1 MSQMLNGVPW
11 QKQSVSPNPRDQGCQ
26 IRKRRLRKLA
36 SHDLLAPVKRLFFI
50 ALVSVCSFSTLN
62 AAEPI
67 EFTVGEFAFNRPTGW
82 AWIAAASPMRKAQLL
97 VKGDDNATA
106 DVVFFHFGPGQG
118 GTVEANVQRWVAQF
132 EDGKSTSKKET
143 INGKEITFVEATG
156 TFLSGM
162 PGTPSVP
169 LEGFAMRA
177 AILESPEGDVY
188 VKMTG
193 PLALV
198 DSAASDFMKM
208 ISEARRKA
216 L

>member
-1 MSQMLNGVPW
+1 M
-11 QKQSVSPNPRDQGCQ
+11 
-26 IRKRRLRKLA
+26 
-36 SHDLLAPVKRLFFI
+36 
-50 ALVSVCSFSTLN
+50 TLE
-62 AAEPI
+62 AAEPV
-67 EFTVGEFAFNRPTGW
+67 EFTVGEFAFDRPSGW
-82 AWIAAASPMRKAQLL
+82 GWIPATSPMRKAQLL
-97 VKGDDNATA
+97 VKGEDGATA

-132 EDGKSTSKKET
+132 EDGKSSSKKET

-169 LEGFAMRA
+169 LDGFAMRG
-177 AILESPEGDVY
+177 AILESPQGDVY

-198 DSAASDFMKM
+198 EASATEFNKMVSD
-208 ISEARRKA
+208 ARRNA
-216 L
+216 P

>member
-1 MSQMLNGVPW
+1 M
-11 QKQSVSPNPRDQGCQ
+11 
-26 IRKRRLRKLA
+26 RKLA
-36 SHDLLAPVKRLFFI
+36 SHDFLEAVKRILLLAFVSTCA
-50 ALVSVCSFSTLN
+50 ALTLD

-67 EFTVGEFAFNRPTGW
+67 EFTVGEFAFDRPAGW
-82 AWIAAASPMRKAQLL
+82 GWIAAASPMRKAQLM
-97 VKGDDNATA
+97 VKGNDGATA

-132 EDGKSTSKKET
+132 EDGKSSSKKET

-169 LEGFAMRA
+169 LEGFAMRG
-177 AILESPEGDVY
+177 AILESPQGDVY

-193 PLALV
+193 PLSLIET
-198 DSAASDFMKM
+198 SAADFEKM
-208 ISEARRKA
+208 ISAARRSA
-216 L
+216 P